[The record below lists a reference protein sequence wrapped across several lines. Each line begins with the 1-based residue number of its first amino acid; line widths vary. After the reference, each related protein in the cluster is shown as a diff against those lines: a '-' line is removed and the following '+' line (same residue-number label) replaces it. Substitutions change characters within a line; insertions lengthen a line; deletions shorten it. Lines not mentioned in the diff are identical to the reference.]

1 MALATVRKGALLK
14 QVASH
19 QKRLPKG
26 VPPSLT
32 FGLPLAVTE
41 VLHRL
46 SHVGAP
52 EVLQAI
58 VLMIMLSTPVTPW
71 IDALETFA
79 GKHEATHATMF
90 VFAFV
95 CAG

>member
-1 MALATVRKGALLK
+1 MALATVRKGALMK
-14 QVASH
+14 QVARH

-41 VLHRL
+41 VLQRL

-58 VLMIMLSTPVTPW
+58 VLMIMLSTPATPW

-79 GKHEATHATMF
+79 GKHEATHA
-90 VFAFV
+90 
-95 CAG
+95 